1 MQRILIVDDEYLGR
15 KYIADLVAEFWPG
28 ERIVEQAS
36 HAKEALDLL
45 AANKADVLFLDI
57 KMPGTNGFQ
66 LLEALGDSVD
76 TKVVFVTA
84 YKQYAFDA
92 IKVRAFDYLLKPVDR
107 TEFSMLV
114 QRLAIKD
121 KANIVTAEPEPLP
134 EKPQEQKI
142 TIRHST
148 GFRIISFNEI
158 VCLKASNNYT
168 SIVLTDNSVILVS
181 KTMKDFEDKLK
192 EPLFFRTHKSYMLNM
207 NFFNKFSRT
216 KGLMLKNGDTIPVS
230 RNRLPHFMDLVK
242 KMTAV

>member
-15 KYIADLVAEFWPG
+15 KYLADLIAEFWPG

-36 HAKEALDLL
+36 HAKEALELL

-66 LLEALGDSVD
+66 LLEALDDSID

-92 IKVRAFDYLLKPVDR
+92 IKARAFDYLLKPVDR
-107 TEFSMLV
+107 TEFSLLV
-114 QRLAIKD
+114 QRLTIK
-121 KANIVTAEPEPLP
+121 NRETIPEPEPVP

-192 EPLFFRTHKSYMLNM
+192 EPLFFRTHKSYMINM
-207 NFFNKFSRT
+207 DYFNKFSRT
-216 KGLMLKNGDTIPVS
+216 KGLLLKNGDTIPVS
-230 RNRLPHFMDLVK
+230 RNRLPHFMDLIK
-242 KMTAV
+242 KLTFV